1 MARNASTS
9 ERLRNK
15 LAESLAPA
23 EPASPPASPA
33 PEPGATTPTMTSA
46 TAPESTSTCACSCKA
61 AAERIVLTS
70 TLLSAGAGAVPVPVW
85 DAIAIGGVQLK
96 MIADLSATYG
106 VPFSDNVG
114 KTAIATLVGSLAP
127 GMLARGTFGIF
138 FKSLPG
144 IGSAIGAVALPVLA
158 GGCTYAIGQVF
169 IRHFESGGTLLTF
182 NAKDFQTG
190 FTEEVKAGMKKVADI
205 KV

>member
-23 EPASPPASPA
+23 EAPSTPTPPA
-33 PEPGATTPTMTSA
+33 PEPAATTPAMTSVS
-46 TAPESTSTCACSCKA
+46 TPEAPAAPVSSTRQA
-61 AAERIVLTS
+61 ADRIVLTS
-70 TLLSAGAGAVPVPVW
+70 TLLSAGAGAVPVPIW

-96 MIADLSATYG
+96 MIADLSAAYG
-106 VPFSDNVG
+106 APFSENVG
-114 KTAIATLVGSLAP
+114 KSAIATLVGSLAP
-127 GMLARGTFGIF
+127 GLLARGSFGIF

-158 GGCTYAIGQVF
+158 GGCTYALGQVF

-182 NAKDFQTG
+182 NPKEFQAG
-190 FTEEVKAGMKKVADI
+190 FTQEVKAGMKKVAAI